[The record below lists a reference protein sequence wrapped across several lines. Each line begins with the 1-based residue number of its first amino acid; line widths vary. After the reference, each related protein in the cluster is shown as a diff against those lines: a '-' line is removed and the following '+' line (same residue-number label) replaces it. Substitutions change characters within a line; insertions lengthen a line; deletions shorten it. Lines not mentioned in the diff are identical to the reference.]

1 MGDEIVLF
9 VSHPR
14 TRVHHVYPCVR
25 CNHDGPNSHLS
36 FERAGTENSLAVE
49 WLAPRFL
56 LFLVF
61 RRPCAQENAS
71 GQHSYTTRQDISS
84 RNHRLR
90 DGLRLFEAAIS
101 LEIVYVAGA
110 WSGLEDVAKASPIN
124 TDEPETHHQ
133 LQKDVQKKNKKGVCE
148 EDVRD
153 ETKKGSQHT
162 WNPLEL

>member
-1 MGDEIVLF
+1 M
-9 VSHPR
+9 
-14 TRVHHVYPCVR
+14 
-25 CNHDGPNSHLS
+25 
-36 FERAGTENSLAVE
+36 A
-49 WLAPRFL
+49 
-56 LFLVF
+56 
-61 RRPCAQENAS
+61 CAQVSAVPCIS
-71 GQHSYTTRQDISS
+71 SSMCARKCIWAAFIHHRQDITS

-124 TDEPETHHQ
+124 TDEPETHHE

-148 EDVRD
+148 EDVKD

-162 WNPLEL
+162 WNYLEL